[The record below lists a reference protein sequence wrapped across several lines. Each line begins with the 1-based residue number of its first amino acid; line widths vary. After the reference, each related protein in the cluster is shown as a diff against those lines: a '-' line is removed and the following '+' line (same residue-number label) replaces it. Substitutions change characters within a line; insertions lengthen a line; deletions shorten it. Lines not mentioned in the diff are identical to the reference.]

1 MASSLQGSPKV
12 YTDKSRYIYILYDN
26 IREGKLNFCRSS
38 LMLEKAVAALGVV
51 RELSWTF
58 VCPAYCGGSV
68 VLPFGAGV
76 AIGFL
81 FGVICAIASI
91 LLLWNHL
98 QTLFPAAPGPGAAA
112 PHPSGAPHR
121 SSRLA
126 RYLNEH

>member
-1 MASSLQGSPKV
+1 M
-12 YTDKSRYIYILYDN
+12 IYDS
-26 IREGKLNFCRSS
+26 IRDVKLVFRGSS
-38 LMLEKAVAALGVV
+38 LMLERALAAVGVV

-68 VLPFGAGV
+68 VLPLFAGV

-81 FGVICAIASI
+81 LGAVCSLAAI
-91 LLLWNHL
+91 LLLWNHF
-98 QTLFPAAPGPGAAA
+98 QSFFPPPTCPGAAA
-112 PHPSGAPHR
+112 PRPSGAAHR

>member
-1 MASSLQGSPKV
+1 MHDIHAH
-12 YTDKSRYIYILYDN
+12 TDTHAVQIFMYDI

-81 FGVICAIASI
+81 LGVIFSLASI
-91 LLLWNHL
+91 FLLWNHL
-98 QTLFPAAPGPGAAA
+98 QTLFPSAAAPGAAA
-112 PHPSGAPHR
+112 PHPSGATHR